1 VWVGLASHF
10 HYSQTEFI
18 IRNAGTSVKSSQ
30 DPDGIVKS
38 PSAHVFPFFFHAL
51 KNLADYHEIW
61 NYYAVGRYRVALCQ
75 VSYRHKNVADTQT
88 CVVGV
93 SGAPLI
99 SRVLNEA
106 EY

>member
-1 VWVGLASHF
+1 MCVS
-10 HYSQTEFI
+10 
-18 IRNAGTSVKSSQ
+18 
-30 DPDGIVKS
+30 
-38 PSAHVFPFFFHAL
+38 FFFHAL